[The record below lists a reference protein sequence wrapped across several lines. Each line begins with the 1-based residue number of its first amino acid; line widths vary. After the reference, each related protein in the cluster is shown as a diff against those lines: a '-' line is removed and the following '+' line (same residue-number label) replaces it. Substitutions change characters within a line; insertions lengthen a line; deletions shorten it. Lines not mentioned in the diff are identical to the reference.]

1 MKGKTMAKIRTQ
13 SEVARVLGISRQAV
27 SRLIKNRERTGIPM
41 HTDLAG
47 IYFVSEEVA
56 DWYRSF
62 DPKCGP
68 RAGLR
73 AG

>member
-1 MKGKTMAKIRTQ
+1 MSKLRTQ
-13 SEVARVLGISRQAV
+13 SAVARALGISRQAV

-41 HTDLAG
+41 HEDIAG
-47 IYFVSEEVA
+47 PFWIEEEVT